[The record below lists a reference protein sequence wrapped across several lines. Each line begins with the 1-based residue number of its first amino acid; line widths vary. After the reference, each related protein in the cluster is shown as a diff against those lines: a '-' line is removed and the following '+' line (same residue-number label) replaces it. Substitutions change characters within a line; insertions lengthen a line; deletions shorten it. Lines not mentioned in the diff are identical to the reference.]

1 MPYTKNSENFIDY
14 FLNDMSLFLKKRTI
28 KQQKKTD
35 NILKTLHKD
44 ILITDRYV
52 NFLQK
57 KNKISFEIKEII
69 NINQLEKQELLDS
82 KFVDQ
87 NVYNYVNDNIK
98 GLFTLMTTISNLKI
112 KINLALF
119 QKKDFNN
126 LKRLEKILL
135 HALKIVRVCNLYNT
149 QETVKTL
156 DIFLFLTPLT
166 KKLPINS
173 IDILGPE
180 HCNSAVTFACATS
193 GELLIYRKEE
203 WKKTLIHE
211 LFHSLCLDFSMA
223 NNKKLQKKIKKL
235 FDIKSELLISETYCE
250 FWATILNS
258 SFCAFSFLT
267 DKTNSEDFILF
278 AEFSILIEKIFSL
291 FQVVKALDFMGLKY
305 ETLIK
310 KDKISESYRNILF
323 KEKTNFFCYY
333 ILKFILLQN
342 SDEFLAWCD
351 INNNNTLRFDT
362 SEILFNKFYLFIEK
376 HHKSKFILKNF
387 KQMEEN
393 LLTFDKKKDK
403 KILQTMMMTVCDY
416 NI

>member
-1 MPYTKNSENFIDY
+1 MPYTTNSENLIDY

-35 NILKTLHKD
+35 NILKMLHKD

-57 KNKISFEIKEII
+57 KNKINFEIKEII
-69 NINQLEKQELLDS
+69 NINQIKKKELLNS
-82 KFVDQ
+82 KFIDQ
-87 NVYNYVNDNIK
+87 NIYNYVNDNIK
-98 GLFTLMTTISNLKI
+98 GLFTLTTTISYLKI

-135 HALKIVRVCNLYNT
+135 HALKIIRVCNLYNK

-156 DIFLFLTPLT
+156 DVFLFLTPLT
-166 KKLPINS
+166 KNLPTSS

-180 HCNSAVTFACATS
+180 HCNSAVTFACASS

-211 LFHSLCLDFSMA
+211 LFHSFCLDFSMS
-223 NNKKLQKKIKKL
+223 NYDKLKKNIKKL
-235 FDIKSELLISETYCE
+235 YNIESELLISETYCE
-250 FWATILNS
+250 FWATIINS

-278 AEFSILIEKIFSL
+278 VEFSVLIEKIFSL
-291 FQVVKALDFMGLKY
+291 FQLVKALDFMGLKY

-333 ILKFILLQN
+333 VLKFILLQY
-342 SDEFLAWCD
+342 SDEFLSWCD
-351 INNNNTLRFDT
+351 VNNDNTLSFDT
-362 SEILFNKFYLFIEK
+362 SEILFRKFYLFIEK
-376 HHKSKFILKNF
+376 YHKSKFILKNF
-387 KQMEEN
+387 KLMEEK
-393 LLTFDKKKDK
+393 LLTLNKKKDK
-403 KILQTMMMTVCDY
+403 KILKTMMMTVCDY

>member
-1 MPYTKNSENFIDY
+1 MPYTKNSENLIDY

-28 KQQKKTD
+28 KKQKKTD
-35 NILKTLHKD
+35 NILKMLHKD

-57 KNKISFEIKEII
+57 KNKINFEIKEII
-69 NINQLEKQELLDS
+69 NINQLKKQELLNS

-87 NVYNYVNDNIK
+87 NIYNYVNDNIK
-98 GLFTLMTTISNLKI
+98 GLFGLTTTISNLKI
-112 KINLALF
+112 KIKLALF

-126 LKRLEKILL
+126 LKRLEKLLL
-135 HALKIVRVCNLYNT
+135 HTLKIIRVCNLYNL

-156 DIFLFLTPLT
+156 DVFLFLTPLT
-166 KKLPINS
+166 KKLPTNS

-180 HCNSAVTFACATS
+180 HCNSAVTFACASS

-223 NNKKLQKKIKKL
+223 NDKKLQKNIKNL
-235 FDIKSELLISETYCE
+235 YDIKSELLISETYCE

-258 SFCAFSFLT
+258 SFCAFSFLK
-267 DKTNSEDFILF
+267 DKSNWEDFILF
-278 AEFSILIEKIFSL
+278 VEFSILIEKIFSL

-333 ILKFILLQN
+333 VLKFILLQN
-342 SDEFLAWCD
+342 SDEFLEWCD
-351 INNNNTLRFDT
+351 LNNNNTLRFDT
-362 SEILFNKFYLFIEK
+362 SDILFHKFYLFIEK
-376 HHKSKFILKNF
+376 HHKSKFMLKNF
-387 KQMEEN
+387 KLMEEK

-403 KILQTMMMTVCDY
+403 KILETMMMTVCDY

>member
-1 MPYTKNSENFIDY
+1 M
-14 FLNDMSLFLKKRTI
+14 
-28 KQQKKTD
+28 
-35 NILKTLHKD
+35 
-44 ILITDRYV
+44 
-52 NFLQK
+52 
-57 KNKISFEIKEII
+57 
-69 NINQLEKQELLDS
+69 
-82 KFVDQ
+82 
-87 NVYNYVNDNIK
+87 
-98 GLFTLMTTISNLKI
+98 
-112 KINLALF
+112 
-119 QKKDFNN
+119 
-126 LKRLEKILL
+126 
-135 HALKIVRVCNLYNT
+135 
-149 QETVKTL
+149 
-156 DIFLFLTPLT
+156 
-166 KKLPINS
+166 
-173 IDILGPE
+173 
-180 HCNSAVTFACATS
+180 
-193 GELLIYRKEE
+193 
-203 WKKTLIHE
+203 
-211 LFHSLCLDFSMA
+211 
-223 NNKKLQKKIKKL
+223 
-235 FDIKSELLISETYCE
+235 LISETYCE

-258 SFCAFSFLT
+258 SFCAFSFLKNKSNA
-267 DKTNSEDFILF
+267 DDFILF

-351 INNNNTLRFDT
+351 LNNNNTLRFDT